1 MRDNLWSY
9 IPYYEYAVKVEG
21 AHDAC
26 VYLEVSLVRSVY
38 IHCKMSGTIDHSRI
52 RHKHA
57 RENMKVRLG
66 WTNIKHGGQHREA

>member
-9 IPYYEYAVKVEG
+9 LPYYEYAVKVEG

-38 IHCKMSGTIDHSRI
+38 IHCKMSSTIIMNAIGNGFPS
-52 RHKHA
+52 
-57 RENMKVRLG
+57 
-66 WTNIKHGGQHREA
+66 